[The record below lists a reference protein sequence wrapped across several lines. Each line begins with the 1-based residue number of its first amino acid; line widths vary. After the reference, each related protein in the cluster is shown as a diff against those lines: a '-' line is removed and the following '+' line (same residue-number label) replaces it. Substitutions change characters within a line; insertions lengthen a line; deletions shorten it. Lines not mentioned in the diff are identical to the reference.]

1 MENRVGDNVPTPAKL
16 AALLKQLQDVVAE
29 IKKFGVILTKDER
42 RRLLRVRRDSEAM
55 QRLIYAIAQKRGLK
69 IEGFPLAGMLADIN
83 LAQAMEPFEQAMTV
97 GQQLTSDTPAAGRH
111 RGLAGVPGLLRRP
124 HRHGQPRCRARQ
136 RASASHRVHEGRSPQ
151 ARAGADPGV
160 ADRP

>member
-29 IKKFGVILTKDER
+29 IKKFG
-42 RRLLRVRRDSEAM
+42 EAM

-97 GQQLTSDTPAAGRH
+97 GQQLTSDTLLQADTEGWQAF
-111 RGLAGVPGLLRRP
+111 LAYYGVLT
-124 HRHGQPRCRARQ
+124 AM
-136 RASASHRVHEGRSPQ
+136 ASHDAALASELQPVIEFMKVGRRKP
-151 ARAGADPGV
+151 APE
-160 ADRP
+160 PTPE

>member
-1 MENRVGDNVPTPAKL
+1 MENRVGDTVPTPAKL
-16 AALLKQLQDVVAE
+16 AALLKQLQDVVTE

-97 GQQLTSDTPAAGRH
+97 GQQLTSDTLLQADTEGWQAF
-111 RGLAGVPGLLRRP
+111 LAYYGVLS
-124 HRHGQPRCRARQ
+124 AM
-136 RASASHRVHEGRSPQ
+136 ASHDAALASELQPVIEFMKVGRRKP
-151 ARAGADPGV
+151 APE
-160 ADRP
+160 PTPE

>member
-83 LAQAMEPFEQAMTV
+83 LAQAMEPFEQAMELET
-97 GQQLTSDTPAAGRH
+97 
-111 RGLAGVPGLLRRP
+111 RGVFMAQSTEDAVEKRKSFLEK
-124 HRHGQPRCRARQ
+124 RAP
-136 RASASHRVHEGRSPQ
+136 SFSNK
-151 ARAGADPGV
+151 
-160 ADRP
+160 

>member
-55 QRLIYAIAQKRGLK
+55 QRLIYAIAQKRGARAKVAPSLREA
-69 IEGFPLAGMLADIN
+69 IDEIVRLGEPTAVTGSLTLAG
-83 LAQAMEPFEQAMTV
+83 QA
-97 GQQLTSDTPAAGRH
+97 
-111 RGLAGVPGLLRRP
+111 
-124 HRHGQPRCRARQ
+124 
-136 RASASHRVHEGRSPQ
+136 ASAFGRVT
-151 ARAGADPGV
+151 
-160 ADRP
+160 